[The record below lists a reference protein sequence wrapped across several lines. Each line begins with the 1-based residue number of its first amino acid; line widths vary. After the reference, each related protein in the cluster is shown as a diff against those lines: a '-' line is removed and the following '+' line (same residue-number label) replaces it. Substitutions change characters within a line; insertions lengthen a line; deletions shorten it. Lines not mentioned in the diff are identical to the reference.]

1 MLIASNISLRNTYK
15 VIVTE
20 WDKSCD
26 CIDFEIIVISS
37 ISKLYKDNTI
47 LNWHVANIPLTSS
60 KQKKRITKEVAKSIT
75 IVGGLK

>member
-1 MLIASNISLRNTYK
+1 MLIIINISLRNTYK

-26 CIDFEIIVISS
+26 YIDFEIILISS

-47 LNWHVANIPLTSS
+47 LNWHVANIPLISS

-75 IVGGLK
+75 IMGGLK